1 MLQVWRRYNGRADVE
16 NRIKE
21 LGDQFGIKRLPSG
34 ARATNVLLV
43 NSFETSADLLR
54 FTRNNLVGI
63 PSVFC
68 FGFPI
73 PLA

>member
-54 FTRNNLVGI
+54 FTRNNPVGI